1 MPFILHPVLHGSSG
15 LLPSDSGQAGSAGLL
30 WIWNSR
36 ASLAPALPRGGEG
49 GGGEGF
55 GEHPASPSPLTL
67 QAEAAWVMPG
77 RGLCSLTQ
85 FSLFFSKRRGLVIQ
99 LVPTAKGCRGSYGR
113 RVFALWWR

>member
-1 MPFILHPVLHGSSG
+1 MDLELKG
-15 LLPSDSGQAGSAGLL
+15 
-30 WIWNSR
+30 
-36 ASLAPALPRGGEG
+36 LPRSSTPERGGGGRGEG
-49 GGGEGF
+49 GAGEGF